1 MLRYSG
7 PFLFLLS
14 IPLFFY
20 GVGSQGPF
28 VTIVLLLL
36 ALIGFEIFS
45 PRGDVV
51 IDDGNPRGFRALV
64 FTYIPA
70 QLLLIVWAIG
80 ESRSVTMPGLVA
92 LISSVG
98 VTTGVFGMLAAH
110 EAVHSG
116 DPLEDIFGTALLT
129 GMLYRHFRIAHIHGH
144 HRWAATEKD
153 SATARL
159 GEGFYHFLLRTLVG
173 QFLEAWHFE
182 RRRCDARGF
191 SLARNRVLRDL
202 VLMALL
208 LAAIACFAGGR
219 GLVFF
224 IAQSAVAIIV
234 LELFN
239 YIAHYGLARGLDS
252 SGRPEALHDG
262 HSWNSSNILA
272 NRLIFNMGRH
282 SSHHRR
288 PAAPYQHLRHLECA
302 PELPAGYA
310 GSILLALA
318 PPLWRRVMDRR
329 VRDLIAAP
337 A

>member
-7 PFLFLLS
+7 PFLFLAS
-14 IPLFFY
+14 IPVFFY
-20 GVGSQGPF
+20 GVGPEGPF
-28 VTIVLLLL
+28 ATIALLLL

-45 PRGDVV
+45 PRGDVASEE
-51 IDDGNPRGFRALV
+51 GSRGYRALV
-64 FTYIPA
+64 FGYIPM
-70 QLLLIVWAIG
+70 QLLLIAWAVG
-80 ESRSVTMPGLVA
+80 ESRATSVPGLIA
-92 LISSVG
+92 LILSVG
-98 VTTGVFGMLAAH
+98 ITTGVFGMLTAH

-116 DPLEDIFGTALLT
+116 DPLEGIFGTAMLT
-129 GMLYRHFRIAHIHGH
+129 GMMYRHFRIAHIHGH

-159 GEGFYHFLLRTLVG
+159 GEGFYHFLLRTVAG
-173 QFLEAWHFE
+173 QFREAWHFE
-182 RRRCDARGF
+182 RRRCAARGF
-191 SLARNRVLRDL
+191 SFARNRVLRDL
-202 VLMALL
+202 VLMAVLV
-208 LAAIACFAGGR
+208 AAILYLAGGR
-219 GLVFF
+219 GLIFF
-224 IAQSAVAIIV
+224 AAQSAVAITV

-239 YIAHYGLARGLDS
+239 YIAHYGLARRLDS

-282 SSHHRR
+282 SSHHRK

-318 PPLWRRVMDRR
+318 PPFWRRVMDPR